1 MTKKRAMNTTTKQEA
16 ARAAIKK
23 LGGPTKLAEK
33 LTEVTRIPMQRTTV
47 QKWNNNG
54 IPLHMAP
61 TVANLLGVKVSEVR
75 PGFNV

>member
-1 MTKKRAMNTTTKQEA
+1 MARKKERSITKQEA